1 VKLILLAIIL
11 LATVFGPQRTF
22 TCQTACQHRHNQIRE
37 KVMEVTAWDDCAVFG
52 VIDGKAEQL
61 WAGGSCPLREKVPGR
76 FRVKYDAKCGQVLE
90 MRAE

>member
-1 VKLILLAIIL
+1 MKLILLTIVLMAMFF
-11 LATVFGPQRTF
+11 APQRTF
-22 TCQTACQHRHNQIRE
+22 TCQTACEHRHNQIRE

-52 VIDGKAEQL
+52 VIDGKAAQL
-61 WAGGSCPLREKVPGR
+61 WADGSCPLREKVPGK